1 MNLIPIRNEILFT
14 TMSQTLNSISHLT
27 RIEFE
32 VPFGLKLLVIDTKVP
47 CNKIYHFIPAQ
58 YCRAALPLDAVVIP
72 CGQGVHE
79 DEPNFA

>member
-32 VPFGLKLLVIDTKVP
+32 VPFGIETP
-47 CNKIYHFIPAQ
+47 GY
-58 YCRAALPLDAVVIP
+58 R
-72 CGQGVHE
+72 HE
-79 DEPNFA
+79 SPM